1 MTEELSEVTPD
12 AGGALSSS
20 CFSSL
25 FAEDRAVLCPG
36 VDELIIEAFGIVA
49 NECY

>member
-1 MTEELSEVTPD
+1 MTPD

-25 FAEDRAVLCPG
+25 FAGARAALCPA
-36 VDELIIEAFGIVA
+36 VDELIREAFGIVA